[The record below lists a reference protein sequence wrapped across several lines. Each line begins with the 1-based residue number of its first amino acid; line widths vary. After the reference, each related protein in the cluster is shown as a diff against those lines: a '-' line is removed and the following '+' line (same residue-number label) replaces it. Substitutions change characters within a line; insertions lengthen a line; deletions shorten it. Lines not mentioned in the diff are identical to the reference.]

1 MPVTIPTR
9 RAGNRGQVNG
19 PPRDQK
25 EKREDYYYGSYS
37 RPNIHQVMLQ
47 DTVRTLSYRNAI
59 YQNQHLFHNKTVL
72 DVGCGT
78 GILSL
83 FAARA
88 GAKRVFGVDNSS
100 IAIHA
105 KQVVIDNNLQDI
117 ITIIHG
123 KVEEV
128 ELPVESVDIIVSEWM
143 GYCLFFESML
153 DSVLHARDK
162 WLRPGGLIFPDK
174 VKLYVCGIEVSLGVK

>member
-1 MPVTIPTR
+1 M
-9 RAGNRGQVNG
+9 
-19 PPRDQK
+19 
-25 EKREDYYYGSYS
+25 
-37 RPNIHQVMLQ
+37 
-47 DTVRTLSYRNAI
+47 
-59 YQNQHLFHNKTVL
+59 L

-88 GAKRVFGVDNSS
+88 GARRVFGMDNSS
-100 IAIHA
+100 IALCA
-105 KQVVIDNNLQDI
+105 KQVVLDNHLDHI
-117 ITIIHG
+117 ITIIRG

-162 WLRPGGLIFPDK
+162 WLRPGGLVFPDK
-174 VKLYVCGIEVSLGVK
+174 VKLFVCGIEVSFEIKK